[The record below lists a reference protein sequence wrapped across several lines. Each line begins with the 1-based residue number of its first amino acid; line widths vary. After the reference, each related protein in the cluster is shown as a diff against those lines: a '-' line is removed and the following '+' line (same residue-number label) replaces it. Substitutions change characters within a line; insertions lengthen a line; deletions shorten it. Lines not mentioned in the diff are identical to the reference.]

1 MTITID
7 LSVVDTPPLSAIDMS
22 DSPEPGYT
30 GATLDFD
37 ASASGWVTLA
47 GAVDAVLDI
56 TASAVEGI
64 YGQAAAE
71 LSFTVQGTALVGGN
85 VGTVTATLDFT
96 AAADGFNDW
105 SAAGVDK
112 DRAIYMLVLGDTD
125 PITIPISSWQAT
137 ARQGDVS
144 SYLSAVVPAYDQ
156 LADAIDARIGERM
169 EIRMGFRFD
178 DGAIRSEPIIS
189 GPMQTLTAQSG
200 PRNSTATMSGYA
212 RLENTATGADRTL
225 VNIRTTSETNGKLR
239 IRADVD
245 LFLRPGMT
253 AHAIGRAFT
262 VNYINYYATQSDRF
276 CEAGE

>member
-1 MTITID
+1 MSLTID
-7 LSVVDTPPLSAIDMS
+7 LSAGYTPPLNAIDMS
-22 DSPEPGYT
+22 DSPEPVYT

-47 GAVDAVLDI
+47 GAVDATLDI
-56 TASAVEGI
+56 TVFAAEGI
-64 YGQAAAE
+64 YGTAAAE
-71 LSFTVQGTALVGGN
+71 LGFSAQGTGQAGGN

-112 DRAIYMLVLGDTD
+112 DRAIYLLVLGDTD

-144 SYLSAVVPAYDQ
+144 SYLNAVVPAYEP
-156 LADAIDARIGERM
+156 LADAIAARIGERM

-225 VNIRTTSETNGKLR
+225 INIRTTSETNGKLR
-239 IRADVD
+239 VRADVD

>member
-1 MTITID
+1 MTISID
-7 LSVVDTPPLSAIDMS
+7 MSITAAPPLNAIDMS
-22 DSPEPGYT
+22 ENPEQAYT
-30 GATLDFD
+30 GATLDLA
-37 ASASGWVTLA
+37 ASASGWVALSGTA
-47 GAVDAVLDI
+47 AASLDI
-56 TASAVEGI
+56 AVSAAEGI
-64 YGQAAAE
+64 YGTVVADLTFTAQGSGQA
-71 LSFTVQGTALVGGN
+71 GGN
-85 VGTVTATLDFT
+85 AGAVSAALDF
-96 AAADGFNDW
+96 AVSADGFNDW

-112 DRAIYMLVLGDTD
+112 DQAVYLLVLGDTD

-144 SYLSAVVPAYDQ
+144 SYLNAVVPAYEP
-156 LADAIDARIGERM
+156 LADAIAARRGQRM

-189 GPMQTLTAQSG
+189 GPMQTLTAQTG
-200 PRNSTATMSGYA
+200 PRNSTATLSGYA
-212 RLENTATGADRTL
+212 RLENMVSGADRTL

-239 IRADVD
+239 VRADVD

-253 AHAIGRAFT
+253 AHARGRAFT

>member
-1 MTITID
+1 MILTID
-7 LSVVDTPPLSAIDMS
+7 MSSGYTPPLNAIDMS
-22 DSPEPGYT
+22 ANPEPTYT
-30 GATLDFD
+30 GAALELSAD
-37 ASASGWVTLA
+37 ASGWVALSGT
-47 GAVDAVLDI
+47 VDATLDI
-56 TASAVEGI
+56 SVFAAEGI
-64 YGQAAAE
+64 FGQAAAE
-71 LSFTVQGTALVGGN
+71 LGFTVQGTGQAGGN
-85 VGTVTATLDFT
+85 VGTVTAMLDFT

-112 DRAIYMLVLGDTD
+112 DRAIYLLVLGDTD

-144 SYLSAVVPAYDQ
+144 SYLNAVVPAYEP
-156 LADAIDARIGERM
+156 LADAIAARQGERM

-239 IRADVD
+239 VRADVD

-253 AHAIGRAFT
+253 AHARGRTFT

>member
-1 MTITID
+1 MSLTID
-7 LSVVDTPPLSAIDMS
+7 LSAGYTPPLNAIDMS
-22 DSPEPGYT
+22 DSPEPVYT

-37 ASASGWVTLA
+37 ASASGWVALSGT
-47 GAVDAVLDI
+47 VDATLDI
-56 TASAVEGI
+56 TVFAAEGI
-64 YGQAAAE
+64 YGPVAAE
-71 LSFTVQGTALVGGN
+71 LGFTVHAEGQAGGTIGAVSS
-85 VGTVTATLDFT
+85 TLDI
-96 AAADGFNDW
+96 AASADGFNDW

-112 DRAIYMLVLGDTD
+112 DRAIYLLVLGDTD

-144 SYLSAVVPAYDQ
+144 SYLNAVVPAYEP
-156 LADAIDARIGERM
+156 LADAIAARQGERM

-239 IRADVD
+239 VRADVD

-253 AHAIGRAFT
+253 AHARGRTFT